1 MRNAPLAGCTLAVV
15 LALALAVPA
24 AAHQEGEMAAPAGAG
39 FQSDVAADLERTGE
53 KLLALAEAIP
63 ADKYGWRPAEGVR
76 SVSEVFVHAANANT
90 MLPVGMGAA
99 PPSGIEL
106 PKDMASVMPWMQQQ
120 EATLTAK
127 DDVVAALRESID
139 YAAGA
144 VRGMKDPALEEEIDL
159 FGFPASRR
167 AYVLILLTHNHEH
180 LGQAIAYARSNGVVP
195 PWSQPPAAAAAE
207 EEAAAD
213 GY

>member
-1 MRNAPLAGCTLAVV
+1 MRRNALPVGCTLAVV
-15 LALALAVPA
+15 LALAVAVPA
-24 AAHQEGEMAAPAGAG
+24 AAHQEGEMAAPAGHG

-53 KLLALAEAIP
+53 KLIALAEAMP
-63 ADKYGWRPAEGVR
+63 AEQYGWRPAEGVR

-99 PPSGIEL
+99 PPAGMEL
-106 PKDMASVMPWMQQQ
+106 PEDMASTMAWMKQQ
-120 EATLTAK
+120 EATVTAK
-127 DDVVAALRESID
+127 ADVVAALRKSID

-180 LGQAIAYARSNGVVP
+180 LGQAIAYARSNGVAP
-195 PWSQPPAAAAAE
+195 PWSQPPAEAAAE
-207 EEAAAD
+207 EPAAD